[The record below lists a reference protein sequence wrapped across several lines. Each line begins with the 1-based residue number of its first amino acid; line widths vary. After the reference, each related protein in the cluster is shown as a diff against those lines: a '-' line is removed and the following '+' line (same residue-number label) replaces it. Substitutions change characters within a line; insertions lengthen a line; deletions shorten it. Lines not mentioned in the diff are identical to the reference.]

1 MNAKGSQPTEAVPD
15 RNEGGSPNV
24 GVPDAISTRQNC
36 ALAEAKA
43 TARTTTPPPAT
54 ATAAT
59 AATSV
64 AAPAPATLQA
74 DDDDGDNDHDGCQNI
89 TALISVLREYLAGVP
104 LRSATVNMASLPKTA
119 DSEHLVSKV
128 TRAPIH
134 TIAMHRVNEYCERSF
149 KGHSTRHILAYAI
162 NV

>member
-15 RNEGGSPNV
+15 GNEGGSPNV

-36 ALAEAKA
+36 ALAKAKA
-43 TARTTTPPPAT
+43 RARTTAATTPPPAT
-54 ATAAT
+54 ATATT

-74 DDDDGDNDHDGCQNI
+74 DDDDGDDDHDGCQNN

-134 TIAMHRVNEYCERSF
+134 TIAMHRVNEYCEQSF
-149 KGHSTRHILAYAI
+149 
-162 NV
+162 

>member
-15 RNEGGSPNV
+15 GNEGGSPNV

-36 ALAEAKA
+36 ALAKAKA
-43 TARTTTPPPAT
+43 RARTTAATTPP
-54 ATAAT
+54 
-59 AATSV
+59 
-64 AAPAPATLQA
+64 PATLQA
-74 DDDDGDNDHDGCQNI
+74 DDDDGDDDHDGCQNN